1 MVRCEVGGG
10 EVGGGEGGG
19 DEGGGDG
26 GGSEGRGVTCWMA
39 CDICEPN
46 FCRLPTNSELAS
58 ADVVVAAGGSAAAG
72 VAVLAESMGR

>member
-1 MVRCEVGGG
+1 
-10 EVGGGEGGG
+10 
-19 DEGGGDG
+19 
-26 GGSEGRGVTCWMA
+26 MA

-58 ADVVVAAGGSAAAG
+58 ADVMVAAGGSAAAG